1 METYSKAISAYL
13 SPLSDAMVKIAL
25 PENAEPM
32 SRYMQNKF
40 PFFGIKSPERKEVLR
55 LFLKGAGRP
64 PDYRTVVREMWDL
77 PEREWQYNA
86 IAIGVRCKN
95 EWQENDWELF
105 EHCILNKS
113 WWDSVDAISTEWV
126 ATFFDRYPHQKQ
138 VVTERWLAS
147 EDLWLR
153 RTIIIFQR
161 QKKEKTDVEL
171 LIRSIVTNL
180 DSTDFFIQKGIGW
193 ALRSYAA
200 VNPAFVADFVATNPL
215 KPLSK
220 REALKG
226 VNRTKK

>member
-1 METYSKAISAYL
+1 M
-13 SPLSDAMVKIAL
+13 
-25 PENAEPM
+25 
-32 SRYMQNKF
+32 
-40 PFFGIKSPERKEVLR
+40 
-55 LFLKGAGRP
+55 
-64 PDYRTVVREMWDL
+64 
-77 PEREWQYNA
+77 
-86 IAIGVRCKN
+86 
-95 EWQENDWELF
+95 
-105 EHCILNKS
+105 
-113 WWDSVDAISTEWV
+113 
-126 ATFFDRYPHQKQ
+126 
-138 VVTERWLAS
+138 VTERWLAS